1 MSGRDHYVSRFHL
14 RGFTDP
20 SENKP
25 QEPWLWV
32 GDCATG
38 SIERRAPKNV
48 AWSTDLFAGPG
59 GLADRDVS
67 IEAYLATHVES
78 PAAFALRGFVS
89 RPSGQRSAVPAE
101 VGRYLAWAAARSVS
115 MRQLYQSWIDDSPDP
130 DDVVVMEPPP
140 NGFEQIAPVALSHR
154 MEHLDFGIR
163 DDVAPEDVDL
173 LRREGWRLLLTNE
186 DFLELV
192 HLQAWYFQVRFFPRL
207 RWVIL
212 DAPPNGNFIIGDRP
226 VVWRLNGVVDAQPRA
241 LRHPHVQLFATLT
254 RSVALFAFH
263 PSGTPP
269 ETVSFREVNR
279 ILAVAATNWI
289 AGPTKSIVAESLAD
303 RSGV

>member
-1 MSGRDHYVSRFHL
+1 MSSRDHYVSQFHL

-20 SENKP
+20 TATKP

-38 SIERRAPKNV
+38 SIKRRSPKNV

-59 GLADRDVS
+59 GLADREAS
-67 IEAYLATHVES
+67 IETYLSTHVES

-89 RPSGQRSAVPAE
+89 RPSGTRTAVPAA

-115 MRQLYQSWIDDSPDP
+115 MRDLYQAWIDDLPDP
-130 DDVVVMEPPP
+130 AE
-140 NGFEQIAPVALSHR
+140 S
-154 MEHLDFGIR
+154 
-163 DDVAPEDVDL
+163 EDVER
-173 LRREGWRLLLTNE
+173 LRRDGWRFVLGNE

-212 DAPPNGNFIIGDRP
+212 DAPPGGHFIIGDRP
-226 VVWRLNGVVDAQPRA
+226 VVWGFDGMVDAQPRA
-241 LRHPHVQLFATLT
+241 LRHSSVQLFATLT
-254 RSVALFAFH
+254 RSTALFAYH
-263 PSGTPP
+263 PLRVPP
-269 ETVSFREVNR
+269 DGVSFQEVNR
-279 ILAVAATNWI
+279 VIALAAVRWI
-289 AGPTKSIVAESLAD
+289 AGPTRSVVEASLAERT
-303 RSGV
+303 RS